1 MTQLKKYS
9 TKRKIIRMSLN
20 KYNIFNIR
28 QSFKRFRRR
37 GKRASLYKN
46 QFSSKQQLKLFYGG
60 IREKMFKKYFNE
72 GSLYKGLAIDNFFI
86 LLEKRLDVVVY
97 RLGWAKSIFMCRQLI
112 CHGHIMVNNKKVNIS
127 SYRLKKGDIIEPTS
141 EGIEIIKS
149 MMMNLWKFSKRFIL
163 IPNYLEVNNKI
174 LVGVFIRSPIIKEIY
189 YPKNINIKLIN
200 QFYKK
205 N

>member
-86 LLEKRLDVVVY
+86 LLEKRLDVVIY
-97 RLGWAKSIFMCRQLI
+97 RLG
-112 CHGHIMVNNKKVNIS
+112 
-127 SYRLKKGDIIEPTS
+127 
-141 EGIEIIKS
+141 
-149 MMMNLWKFSKRFIL
+149 
-163 IPNYLEVNNKI
+163 
-174 LVGVFIRSPIIKEIY
+174 
-189 YPKNINIKLIN
+189 
-200 QFYKK
+200 
-205 N
+205 